1 MNLLFLL
8 NECVCSRGPRSLWRT
23 CFSHGSGLTVWETR
37 TPVTHAIT
45 GHVLQGLG
53 SLRSQESKF
62 RTPAPTWTGRRVTR
76 GLLTSGL
83 GPAAGTLALSPPSA
97 GPLGASILQ

>member
-1 MNLLFLL
+1 MNAYVHGALGHCGERALAMAQGQQF
-8 NECVCSRGPRSLWRT
+8 GKHGHPSLM
-23 CFSHGSGLTVWETR
+23 
-37 TPVTHAIT
+37 AIT

-53 SLRSQESKF
+53 WLHSQESRF